1 MNRMFGTID
10 LGVPLT
16 LEDLKEIHK
25 SPEVHRAWEIAN
37 KKYGEEVEQKIE
49 EIQTAHDMYP
59 TDDIRGEHTNCQL
72 IGTMWNCGHVDRQYY
87 IGETE
92 GEQLIQLPLW
102 PKGKAWNE
110 EN

>member
-10 LGVPLT
+10 LGARLT

-49 EIQTAHDMYP
+49 EIKHKIKVTTARIDY
-59 TDDIRGEHTNCQL
+59 NQCL
-72 IGTMWNCGHVDRQYY
+72 IDSTK
-87 IGETE
+87 
-92 GEQLIQLPLW
+92 
-102 PKGKAWNE
+102 PKGGKR
-110 EN
+110 